1 MKIEVKKDKRYIY
14 VVINAIVKEVLSN
27 TLGEE
32 LAHTLV
38 PC

>member
-14 VVINAIVKEVLSN
+14 DVINAIVKEVLSN
-27 TLGEE
+27 TLGE